1 MSMTRHLLFTLIA
14 SIGLHAA
21 MPSTAAAQA
30 SGSPDVITPAEA
42 RAMKQ
47 QSGAAVV
54 FIDVRSRVEAA
65 MRGTAAGI
73 DYVVPYRELAHP
85 IRWDSARSALAMV
98 PNPAFVSQVRAAM
111 RAQGANTDT
120 PILLLCASGTR
131 AGQAAAEL
139 RRAGFARVSVI
150 GGGLDGSAS
159 LPGWRAAGQPTV
171 ASADEDQLFGLGD

>member
-1 MSMTRHLLFTLIA
+1 MTTTREFVTTVIA
-14 SIGLHAA
+14 TIALHAA
-21 MPSTAAAQA
+21 LPSTASAQA
-30 SGSPDVITPAEA
+30 PGGPDLITPGEA

-47 QSGAAVV
+47 QSGPAVV

-73 DYVVPYRELAHP
+73 DYVVPYREVAHP
-85 IRWDSARSALAMV
+85 MRWDSARSALAMV

-111 RAQGANTDT
+111 KAQGAGIDT

-131 AGQAAAEL
+131 AGQAATEL
-139 RRAGFARVSVI
+139 RLAGFARVLVI
-150 GGGLDGSAS
+150 GGGLDGSSS